1 MKIILRAIEVNAQ
14 HTHFI
19 VFVSQLPPAKAGG
32 LLKGFG
38 NARVD

>member
-1 MKIILRAIEVNAQ
+1 MTQSLKPTPN
-14 HTHFI
+14 
-19 VFVSQLPPAKAGG
+19 SQLPPAKAGG